1 MKKLAFL
8 TFSALILLPVNVLAT
23 NATGTITPGTP
34 VPEPASLIL
43 IVSGLVGVL
52 GLRRILKK

>member
-8 TFSALILLPVNVLAT
+8 TLSALTLLPVNVLA

-43 IVSGLVGVL
+43 IVSGLVGVF
-52 GLRRILKK
+52 GLRRIFKK